1 MTGASS
7 RDGPSGNERLI
18 DSWIRFYQDAMSRGG
33 DLKENDENYWASK
46 ILDNLIRIDPESGWE
61 IIEQIVAKT
70 QDHAVLACIGS
81 GPLENLLAKHGRDF
95 VDRVVQ
101 KIREDARFAEVA
113 ASVWQNVISDDVWLR
128 LQEALGQRPANAGF

>member
-7 RDGPSGNERLI
+7 KNGSSGNNRLI
-18 DSWIRFYQDAMSRGG
+18 DSWIKFCQDGMSRGG
-33 DLKENDENYWASK
+33 DLKENDENYWAAK
-46 ILDNLIRIDPESGWE
+46 ILDNLTRIDPESAWE
-61 IIEQIVAKT
+61 IIEQLVART

-101 KIREDARFAEVA
+101 KINDDVRFAEVA
-113 ASVWQNVISDDVWLR
+113 ASVWQNVIPADVWLR
-128 LQEALGQRPANAGF
+128 LQEALGERPPEAGV